1 MKQDFQINKLYKH
14 SNNKDVAMYILSVE
28 KAEEGVYI
36 QCKWYNL
43 LYKGFCT
50 NQIDKVTITNNQIDN
65 WSELDV

>member
-1 MKQDFQINKLYKH
+1 
-14 SNNKDVAMYILSVE
+14 MYILSVE

-65 WSELDV
+65 WSIYE